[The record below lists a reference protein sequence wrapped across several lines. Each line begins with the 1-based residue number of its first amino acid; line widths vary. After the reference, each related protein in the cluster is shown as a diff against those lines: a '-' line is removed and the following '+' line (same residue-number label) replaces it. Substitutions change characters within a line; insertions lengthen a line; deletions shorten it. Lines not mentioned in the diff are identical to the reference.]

1 VWLNVRPVADHA
13 SRAGHGRHRGLERGS
28 APHARYGL
36 HVVVPTLP
44 LPALGSATERRVP
57 EVAQVSFSQL
67 IATVLAAVVVGTVV
81 SVGLVA
87 WILFA

>member
-1 VWLNVRPVADHA
+1 
-13 SRAGHGRHRGLERGS
+13 
-28 APHARYGL
+28 
-36 HVVVPTLP
+36 
-44 LPALGSATERRVP
+44 
-57 EVAQVSFSQL
+57 VSFSQL